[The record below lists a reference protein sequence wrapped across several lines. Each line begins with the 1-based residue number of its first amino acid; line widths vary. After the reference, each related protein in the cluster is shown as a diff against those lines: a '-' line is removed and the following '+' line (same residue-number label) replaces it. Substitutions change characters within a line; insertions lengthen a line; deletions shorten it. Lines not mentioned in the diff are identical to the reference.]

1 MARTVPVTTK
11 DEYCE
16 FGTPDD
22 GEDVSGRSLPSDPAL
37 VYHVILSHLLNTCP
51 VQSAV
56 NNPEKKPCR
65 LTPHLYSSSSIL
77 PPTLL
82 GILRLPTVPGTLLLS
97 TPTNNIMTIHHNYQ
111 LDLVFSG
118 KEAPNLVT
126 HHTE

>member
-51 VQSAV
+51 VQSAA
-56 NNPEKKPCR
+56 NNPEKNLVDLPR
-65 LTPHLYSSSSIL
+65 ISTPRHPFS
-77 PPTLL
+77 
-82 GILRLPTVPGTLLLS
+82 LLLFS
-97 TPTNNIMTIHHNYQ
+97 ESCACLLSPELCYCQHRPTI
-111 LDLVFSG
+111 S
-118 KEAPNLVT
+118 
-126 HHTE
+126 